1 MMTRVVQNSVTH
13 ETGRTLRRALRPY
26 QLAWVAAL
34 MTSPYLLHIG
44 GRQIGKDT
52 TWAAPA
58 TLQCMSEG
66 HRQWSCFSST
76 GPKASEFLDDCRR
89 WSRAFGDA
97 YRRAGQRPPALTKD
111 NATTLQWDN
120 GAVIHS
126 RASTLRSV
134 VGIRDNVLLNEIGT
148 IPHQRELFEA
158 AYPVVRQARANGNN
172 ARMIVISNA
181 TRLGTWLHEF
191 ATTTANDPA
200 SGWTAINTPW
210 SETVR
215 SMGWTES
222 RIAEERAQ
230 IIASIGIGAFN
241 QWFECQWRS
250 ASEGFYAA
258 TLLDSI
264 SYDPA
269 ILSPAD
275 LTDLPQTIGYDIG
288 RTRHPYALQQL
299 LIKPD
304 STRYALRSFAR
315 HNVEYEA
322 QLTELERI
330 MSLRETLRVGIDS
343 TGRNAHAERV
353 WQKHRSRV
361 LQVNMDP
368 ASTHRMFDT
377 AKNDM
382 ERRALWIDR
391 GDLDL
396 RIELE
401 GIASVATNTGG
412 EKISI
417 PEERYSTEQGRQV
430 RHGDRAVSLVLA
442 NHAYHDRPHAQHNA
456 TPPAK
461 TKTKRRAQSALR
473 KRLQR
478 LGGRA

>member
-1 MMTRVVQNSVTH
+1 MTLQREIQ
-13 ETGRTLRRALRPY
+13 TGLSHCLRRY
-26 QLAWVAAL
+26 QLAWLALSVAA
-34 MTSPYLLHIG
+34 PYLVHTG

-52 TWAAPA
+52 TWSAPPVV
-58 TLQCMSEG
+58 QCMVEDG
-66 HRQWSCFSST
+66 QQWNAFSST
-76 GPKASEFLDDCRR
+76 APKASEFLDDCRK
-89 WSRAFGDA
+89 WTKVVGAAFAKSG
-97 YRRAGQRPPALTKD
+97 RRPPQLTTN
-111 NATTLQWDN
+111 NATTLAWDN
-120 GAVIHS
+120 GSRVTS

-134 VGIRDNVLLNEIGT
+134 VGMRGSVILNEIGT
-148 IPHQRELFEA
+148 IPHQRALFEA
-158 AYPVVRQARANGNN
+158 TYPVVRQARANGHD
-172 ARMIVISNA
+172 AQLVVISNT
-181 TRLGTWLHEF
+181 TRIGTWLHEF
-191 ATTTANDPA
+191 VTTTASDPA
-200 SGWTAINTPW
+200 SGWTHINTPW